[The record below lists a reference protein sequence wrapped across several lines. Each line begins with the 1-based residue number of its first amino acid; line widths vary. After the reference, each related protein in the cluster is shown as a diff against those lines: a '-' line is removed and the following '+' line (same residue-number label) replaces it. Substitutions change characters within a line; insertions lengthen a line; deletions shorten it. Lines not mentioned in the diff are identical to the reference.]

1 MAKFAFF
8 VLCAQALLIQSIYS
22 QCVQQPINS
31 CGGLSYGGL
40 SGLNGLG
47 GVSCGGLNGLGGI
60 YNGLGLGGLNNGI
73 IGNGAYGAS
82 SYSGYGGSGVGEI
95 AALGQ
100 LGVGGQTYING
111 NLPTS
116 GAVSFSAELPAAG
129 LVTIV
134 GNNPGICSCA
144 CPGLGYY

>member
-1 MAKFAFF
+1 MSRQSLNNQTKMSKFTFLF
-8 VLCAQALLIQSIYS
+8 LFAQALLIQSIYS
-22 QCVQQPINS
+22 QCVPVNS
-31 CGGLSYGGL
+31 CGAY
-40 SGLNGLG
+40 
-47 GVSCGGLNGLGGI
+47 NGLGGI
-60 YNGLGLGGLNNGI
+60 YNGLGGLNNGI
-73 IGNGAYGAS
+73 IGNGYGAYGAS
-82 SYSGYGGSGVGEI
+82 SYGGYGGSGVGEI

-144 CPGLGYY
+144 CPGLNYYY